1 MLTKEEADDLLQIIV
16 TGEGYKS
23 THGLL
28 IDFDKIESCINDFTE
43 KPKRRIQVG
52 DIYRDKEGF
61 IREIEEHHHLLS
73 MPPKNHFMS
82 KCGYE
87 YDERG
92 KYVGQMERADLDL
105 SKRYKLVEIENE

>member
-1 MLTKEEADDLLQIIV
+1 MLTSEEFNLARKKYIELL
-16 TGEGYKS
+16 K
-23 THGLL
+23 HGLD
-28 IDFDKIESCINDFTE
+28 IKTCFDRTLYEFTE
-43 KPKRRIQVG
+43 KPTREIQVG

-82 KCGYE
+82 NCGYE
-87 YDERG
+87 YDEKG

-105 SKRYKLVEIENE
+105 SKRYKLVETED